1 MSENIKKEETDN
13 KEKDYN
19 IKQNEEKNETNNN
32 NNKHVENIE
41 EKDNNI
47 KQENKDNVNNNNN
60 NNNNDTN
67 DKLVPIIPLNFK
79 KPIKNR
85 NIRKSIKSNDDI
97 NNKENDNQGNEDN
110 LKDLLELTKEKQ
122 KLREKGKGVNVGVL
136 AEGPHIKQA
145 FRELENKLDDSFTVH
160 QDKQEVNIYLEKYV
174 NEQLELKKQQMLK
187 KNLDSDNDKDCNKSN
202 DNKDENKNDI
212 NLFET
217 PEHLKSQKGKVEE
230 KTNWVAGIAE
240 VQLPDIYKYKNIV
253 ETEKAKDELD
263 KQPKNY
269 QKLLTPQN
277 FNQNYQYHNR
287 HVNNKKQRNEDKA
300 TDKEAM
306 DNFKKRFRY

>member
-1 MSENIKKEETDN
+1 MSESIKKEETDN

-19 IKQNEEKNETNNN
+19 IKQENKEKNETSN
-32 NNKHVENIE
+32 NNKQDVEKN
-41 EKDNNI
+41 NNI
-47 KQENKDNVNNNNN
+47 KQENKDNITNNA
-60 NNNNDTN
+60 NDIN

-97 NNKENDNQGNEDN
+97 DDNNNKEKDNQGNEDY
-110 LKDLLELTKEKQ
+110 LKDLLEITKEKQ

-174 NEQLELKKQQMLK
+174 NEQLELKKQQTLK
-187 KNLDSDNDKDCNKSN
+187 NNLDSDKDNNKSN
-202 DNKDENKNDI
+202 DNMDENKNDI

-253 ETEKAKDELD
+253 ETEKAKDALD
-263 KQPKNY
+263 KQPRNY
-269 QKLLTPQN
+269 EKLLTPQN

-287 HVNNKKQRNEDKA
+287 YANNKKQRNEDKA

>member
-1 MSENIKKEETDN
+1 MSESIKKEETDN
-13 KEKDYN
+13 IKE
-19 IKQNEEKNETNNN
+19 NEEKNETS
-32 NNKHVENIE
+32 NNKQDVENIK

-47 KQENKDNVNNNNN
+47 KQENKNNNNT
-60 NNNNDTN
+60 NDIN

-97 NNKENDNQGNEDN
+97 DDNNNNNNKDNQENEDN

-174 NEQLELKKQQMLK
+174 NEQLELKKQQILK
-187 KNLDSDNDKDCNKSN
+187 NNLDSDKDNNNKSNDDNNKSN

-240 VQLPDIYKYKNIV
+240 VQLPDVYKYKNIV
-253 ETEKAKDELD
+253 ETEKAKDALD
-263 KQPKNY
+263 KQPRNY
-269 QKLLTPQN
+269 EKLLTPQN

-287 HVNNKKQRNEDKA
+287 YANNKKQRNEDKA